1 MKAVSIET
9 GEGSKAKRVHGV
21 NRGISVF
28 DLVLRIV
35 ALVGTLA
42 SAVAMGTADQA
53 LPFSTQIVNF
63 EAQYDDIDSFK

>member
-42 SAVAMGTADQA
+42 SAVAMGT
-53 LPFSTQIVNF
+53 LSLMILLC
-63 EAQYDDIDSFK
+63 K

>member
-1 MKAVSIET
+1 MKAASIEA
-9 GEGSKAKRVHGV
+9 GEGSKAKVRGV

-28 DLVLRIV
+28 DLVLRIA

-53 LPFSTQIVNF
+53 LSFSTQIVNF
-63 EAQYDDIDSFK
+63 EAQYDDIDAFK

>member
-1 MKAVSIET
+1 MKAVSIEA

-28 DLVLRIV
+28 DLILRIV

-42 SAVAMGTADQA
+42 SAVAMGT
-53 LPFSTQIVNF
+53 LSLMMFRKLLTSC
-63 EAQYDDIDSFK
+63 K